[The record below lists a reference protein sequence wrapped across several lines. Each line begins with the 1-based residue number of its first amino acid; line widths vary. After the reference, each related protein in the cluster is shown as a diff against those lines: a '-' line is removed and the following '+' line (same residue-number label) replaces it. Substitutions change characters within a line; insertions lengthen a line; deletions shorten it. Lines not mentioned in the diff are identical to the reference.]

1 MPKANINIQD
11 GYLFQKLKAGEQIV
25 VQLVT
30 GDRMEGQLKRFDR
43 FALVLE
49 RGEQEIL
56 VYKHGIVAIEA
67 QAAKD

>member
-11 GYLFQKLKAGEQIV
+11 GYLFQKLKAGEEIAV
-25 VQLVT
+25 RLVT

-49 RGEQEIL
+49 RDEEEIL

-67 QAAKD
+67 GTSKD

>member
-11 GYLFQKLKAGEQIV
+11 GYLFQKLKGGEQIAV
-25 VQLVT
+25 RLVT

-49 RGEQEIL
+49 HDEQEIL

-67 QAAKD
+67 GAAKD

>member
-11 GYLFQKLKAGEQIV
+11 GFLFQKLKAGEQIA

-30 GDRMEGQLKRFDR
+30 GDRMEGLLKSFDR

-49 RGEQEIL
+49 RDEQEIL

-67 QAAKD
+67 GAAKD

>member
-11 GYLFQKLKAGEQIV
+11 GYLFQKLKAGEQVV

-30 GDRMEGQLKRFDR
+30 GDRMEGQLKSFDR

-49 RGEQEIL
+49 RDEQEIL